1 MNRNYLFILIV
12 FLLTLTGCFGHK
24 AYVDKENRLT
34 GNEIKIYIGD
44 NLREIYNKDFKVEF
58 YKKDVI
64 ELCGFALDG
73 GCYNE
78 YKVKNAYSYTYKIT
92 DSNGI
97 SAYAVYTDPYYNDG
111 VLKEIKYSDT
121 YERVYSSSIHVDDYK
136 KIIYSYLSDD
146 EIKKLE
152 FDSSST
158 FYVYDDV
165 YLNLYLNYKLE
176 DLTSELY
183 GRLHNLSYDLKKAK
197 TQFNDYSNPKIK
209 VLFLE
214 NEKSYDIDNIYG
226 LIDDDT
232 HKYLIP
238 DDYYEYDFDLL
249 NDKCKNV
256 YNDVYNYLINT
267 INMNYENAK
276 KTSEAFIRFCNYYI
290 YNVEYISHE
299 YIEES
304 NKYIIKIENETKN
317 NYKLGIEIFI
327 IFNSE
332 LNTYVGDTIYLISG
346 SVKNSTATIIEDHE
360 VN

>member
-1 MNRNYLFILIV
+1 MNKNYLFILIV
-12 FLLTLTGCFGHK
+12 FLFALTGCFGHR
-24 AYVDKENRLT
+24 AYVDKVNRLT
-34 GNEIKIYIGD
+34 GNEIKIYIED
-44 NLREIYNKDFKVEF
+44 SLKEIYNKDFIVEF
-58 YKKDVI
+58 YKKDNI
-64 ELCGFALDG
+64 ELCGFYTSD
-73 GCYNE
+73 CHSY
-78 YKVKNAYSYTYKIT
+78 YKVKGAYSYTYKIT
-92 DSNGI
+92 DSNEI
-97 SAYAVYTDPYYNDG
+97 SAYAVYIDPYYDNG

-121 YERVYSSSIHVDDYK
+121 YERVYSSSTHIDDYR
-136 KIIYSYLSDD
+136 KIIHSYLSDD

-183 GRLHNLSYDLKKAK
+183 GRLHNLSYDLNNAK
-197 TQFNDYSNPKIK
+197 NQFNDSSVTKIK

-214 NEKSYDIDNIYG
+214 NEKSYSIDNIYG

-232 HKYLIP
+232 HESLIP

-249 NDKCKNV
+249 NDKCKIV
-256 YNDVYNYLINT
+256 YNEMYNYLINIVNT
-267 INMNYENAK
+267 NQENAK
-276 KTSEAFIRFCNYYI
+276 KISEAFIRFSNYYI
-290 YNVEYISHE
+290 YNVEYIDHK

-304 NKYIIKIENETKN
+304 NKYIIKIENKTKN
-317 NYKLGIEIFI
+317 NYKLGIEISV

-346 SVKNSTATIIEDHE
+346 SVKNSTATIIEDYK
-360 VN
+360 VS